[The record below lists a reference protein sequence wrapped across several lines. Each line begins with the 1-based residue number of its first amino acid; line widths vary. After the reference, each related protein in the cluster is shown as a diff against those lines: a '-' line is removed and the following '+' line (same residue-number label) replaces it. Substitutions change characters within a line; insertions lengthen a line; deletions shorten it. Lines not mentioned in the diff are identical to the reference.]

1 MKTKEMYSIGNI
13 SYMTACTVDLK
24 EKNKT
29 LTEPGNFPLKS
40 AVYLKVI
47 FIINKNKISRCCEQ
61 QVLS

>member
-1 MKTKEMYSIGNI
+1 MKTKEIYRTGNI
-13 SYMTACTVDLK
+13 SYMISYTADLK

-29 LTEPGNFPLKS
+29 LTETGNFPLKFS
-40 AVYLKVI
+40 VYSKDI